1 LELNLEPII
10 GAVGEVKVPLE
21 FELLTVLYVKQ
32 YLRVFLQQLFLNLS
46 YPIPYNSWVRIA

>member
-1 LELNLEPII
+1 MDLEPII
-10 GAVGEVKVPLE
+10 GAVGEVKAPLE

-32 YLRVFLQQLFLNLS
+32 YLRVFYGSFFLNLS